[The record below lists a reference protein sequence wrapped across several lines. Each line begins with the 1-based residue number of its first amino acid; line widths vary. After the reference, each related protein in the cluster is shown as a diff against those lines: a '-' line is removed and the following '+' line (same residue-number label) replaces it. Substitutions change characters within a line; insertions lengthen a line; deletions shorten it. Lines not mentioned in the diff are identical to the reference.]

1 MSKRYSNDEL
11 TKAVHEGRISP
22 RRAKALGWVPAP
34 ATPAKATATVR
45 HHVIPGV
52 TAPTV
57 N

>member
-1 MSKRYSNDEL
+1 MSKRYSNEEL
-11 TKAVHEGRISP
+11 NKALSEGRISQ
-22 RRAKALGWVPAP
+22 RRAKALGWAP
-34 ATPAKATATVR
+34 AAPAKATAAVR

>member
-1 MSKRYSNDEL
+1 MSKRYSNEEL
-11 TKAVHEGRISP
+11 TKAVNEGRISR
-22 RRAKALGWVPAP
+22 RRALALGWVLAP
-34 ATPAKATATVR
+34 AKDVKSTATVR

>member
-1 MSKRYSNDEL
+1 MSKRYSNEEL
-11 TKAVHEGRISP
+11 TKAVNEGSIS
-22 RRAKALGWVPAP
+22 RKALTLGWVPAP
-34 ATPAKATATVR
+34 AKSVKSTATVR

>member
-1 MSKRYSNDEL
+1 MSKRYSNEEL
-11 TKAVHEGRISP
+11 TKAVTEGRISR
-22 RRAKALGWVPAP
+22 RRAEALGWVPA
-34 ATPAKATATVR
+34 AAKAVKSAATVR

>member
-1 MSKRYSNDEL
+1 MSKRYSNEEL
-11 TKAVHEGRISP
+11 NKALSEGRISQ
-22 RRAKALGWVPAP
+22 RRAKALGWIPAP

>member
-1 MSKRYSNDEL
+1 MSKRYSNEEL
-11 TKAVHEGRISP
+11 NKAVNEGRISQ
-22 RRAKALGWVPAP
+22 RRAKALGWAPAP
-34 ATPAKATATVR
+34 ATPAKAAATVR